1 MNKTNYN
8 FNNFNTEINNNIQPS
23 RWIQL
28 NKINTN
34 KGFKGQGHSKLNELN
49 IKDD

>member
-8 FNNFNTEINNNIQPS
+8 CNTEINNNIQPT
-23 RWIQL
+23 RWVQL
-28 NKINTN
+28 GKINTN
-34 KGFKGQGHSKLNELN
+34 KGYKVQGHSKLNELN